1 MTLPSSKPILWAK
14 DKVYALGV
22 WFSTLEDTT
31 AHVSFS
37 EKIDK
42 LQSILNS
49 WSTSHQKIVHEMNS
63 TSYDFSAIAK
73 ATKLTKQK
81 SLMTT
86 IRAD

>member
-1 MTLPSSKPILWAK
+1 MTLPFSKPILWAK

-22 WFSTLEDTT
+22 WFSTLEDTP

-42 LQSILNS
+42 LHSILNS

-63 TSYDFSAIAK
+63 ISYDFSAIAK
-73 ATKLTKQK
+73 ATKLNEQK